1 MPDALRQISLFLPNT
16 YPCQAMRDIMLR
28 GWDIEREAVYMG
40 VGFSSFRIP
49 CNSSFT
55 PYCVLSTVHHFSTI
69 LDIKSII
76 LTLSLFFNVFWLIVS
91 KKHWLFHNLKGRR
104 QLRVEPI
111 FAFSL
116 LKINFR
122 IKCVFNFANWLL

>member
-55 PYCVLSTVHHFSTI
+55 PYCVLSTVHHFNAI
-69 LDIKSII
+69 LDIKSSRYF
-76 LTLSLFFNVFWLIVS
+76 LMYLF
-91 KKHWLFHNLKGRR
+91 
-104 QLRVEPI
+104 
-111 FAFSL
+111 
-116 LKINFR
+116 
-122 IKCVFNFANWLL
+122 